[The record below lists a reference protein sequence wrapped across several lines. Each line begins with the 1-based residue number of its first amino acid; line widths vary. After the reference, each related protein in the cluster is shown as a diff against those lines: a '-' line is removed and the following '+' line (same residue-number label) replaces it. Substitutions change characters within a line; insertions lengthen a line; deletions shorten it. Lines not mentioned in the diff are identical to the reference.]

1 MDALPAIV
9 PFFGATVISLF
20 CGLTCMS
27 RRLNALQR
35 RLETLEQVRAPP
47 PTYPQPPPILPTPPI
62 TQQQPQP
69 WMYQSYPT
77 PSAPA
82 MGNRYV

>member
-9 PFFGATVISLF
+9 PFFGATIVSLL
-20 CGLTCMS
+20 CGFTCLS
-27 RRLNALQR
+27 RRVNMLQR
-35 RLETLEQVRAPP
+35 RLEMVEQMRQAQVLQPPP
-47 PTYPQPPPILPTPPI
+47 PTPQILPTPPL
-62 TQQQPQP
+62 TQP

-77 PSAPA
+77 PSAPP

>member
-9 PFFGATVISLF
+9 PFFGATIISLL
-20 CGLTCMS
+20 CGFTCLS
-27 RRLNALQR
+27 RRVNMLQR
-35 RLETLEQVRAPP
+35 RLEIVEQIRQPQMP
-47 PTYPQPPPILPTPPI
+47 PTPQILPTPPL
-62 TQQQPQP
+62 TQP

-77 PSAPA
+77 PSAPP